1 MAKLPA
7 GPSGG
12 INERLHHFS
21 VYGASTKS
29 ASNLRNVT
37 RRNSQSI
44 ETAARM
50 SLEQE
55 RQGNPESL
63 NVVVEAYP
71 SPKGDQASPEVQS
84 MRAAQ
89 PRQMIHV
96 ASPRAAAEL
105 SPGKLDLLTDR
116 VHTQVLPS

>member
-12 INERLHHFS
+12 TNERLHHFS
-21 VYGASTKS
+21 VYGATTKS
-29 ASNLRNVT
+29 ASNLRNLT

-44 ETAARM
+44 ETAARV

-71 SPKGDQASPEVQS
+71 SPKHDQASPEVQS
-84 MRAAQ
+84 MRATQ
-89 PRQMIHV
+89 PRQIIHV
-96 ASPRAAAEL
+96 ASPTAAAEL

>member
-21 VYGASTKS
+21 IYGASTKS
-29 ASNLRNVT
+29 ASNLRNLT

-55 RQGNPESL
+55 RQGNQESL

-71 SPKGDQASPEVQS
+71 SPKQDQASPEVQTV
-84 MRAAQ
+84 RATQ
-89 PRQMIHV
+89 SRQMIHV
-96 ASPRAAAEL
+96 SSPAAAEL
-105 SPGKLDLLTDR
+105 SAGKLDLLTDR

>member
-1 MAKLPA
+1 
-7 GPSGG
+7 
-12 INERLHHFS
+12 
-21 VYGASTKS
+21 
-29 ASNLRNVT
+29 
-37 RRNSQSI
+37 
-44 ETAARM
+44 M

-71 SPKGDQASPEVQS
+71 SPKHDQASPEVQS
-84 MRAAQ
+84 MRATQ
-89 PRQMIHV
+89 PRQIIHV
-96 ASPRAAAEL
+96 ASPTAAAEL